1 MNKLLVIVYV
11 PLLDKTY
18 DVFIPIN
25 RKIGTIKQKV
35 IECINDLSDDSL
47 KEIEKLRLYNK
58 EKSKEYNN
66 NTYVK
71 DSNISNGTKLIL
83 L

>member
-11 PLLDKTY
+11 PLLDEKY

-25 RKIGTIKQKV
+25 KKIGTIKK
-35 IECINDLSDDSL
+35 IIINTINELTNNSL
-47 KEIEKLRLYNK
+47 TNIEKMRLYDK
-58 EKSKEYNN
+58 DSSKLYDNN
-66 NTYVK
+66 IYVK
-71 DSNISNGTKLIL
+71 NSNIVNGTVLML